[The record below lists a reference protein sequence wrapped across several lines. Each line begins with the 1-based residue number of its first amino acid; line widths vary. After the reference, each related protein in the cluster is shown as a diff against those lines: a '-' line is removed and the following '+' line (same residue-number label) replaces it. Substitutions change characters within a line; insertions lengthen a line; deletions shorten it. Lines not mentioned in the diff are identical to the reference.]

1 MLKLAK
7 NNVFEFQKIFLQNSL
22 IDIIP
27 ILPVNFHQ

>member
-1 MLKLAK
+1 MFKLAE
-7 NNVFEFQKIFLQNSL
+7 NNIFEFQKKFLQNSL